1 MINNLKIF
9 NVTNRADSLLDE
21 LYCQPAGVGK
31 DKFPD
36 NYLECKSGDNIFHKD
51 PHYAEYVFHYWFWK
65 NQLKNY
71 DENSWIGFCQ
81 YRRYWLKEDYDKNIT
96 INREN
101 LKDNVLNAIPLSWKN
116 YDAVIAKKIYV
127 DNPKFMKIVK
137 RGFRNFIKD
146 PSILFNNQKQTVKL
160 HFDMFH
166 GYGMLDK
173 AIDLMNNNDRDNFR
187 EYVNKS
193 RSFNP
198 HHMFITH
205 PKIMNEWFKSV
216 FEWLFRCEE
225 KFGFNSLSGYETRLY
240 GYLAERYLSYWFNKY
255 TNPIEWEWTFVDMNN
270 GKRTDV

>member
-1 MINNLKIF
+1 MVNNLKIF
-9 NVTNRADSLLDE
+9 NVTNRADPLLDE

-71 DENSWIGFCQ
+71 DKNSWIGFCQ

-96 INREN
+96 INRKN

-255 TNPIEWEWTFVDMNN
+255 TNPIEWEWAFVDMNN

>member
-1 MINNLKIF
+1 MVNNLKIF
-9 NVTNRADSLLDE
+9 NVTNRADPLLDE

-101 LKDNVLNAIPLSWKN
+101 LKDNVLNTIPLSWKN

-193 RSFNP
+193 RFFNP

-216 FEWLFRCEE
+216 FQWLFRCEE

-240 GYLAERYLSYWFNKY
+240 GYLAERYLSYWFNKH
-255 TNPIEWEWTFVDMNN
+255 TNPIEWEWAFVDMNN
-270 GKRTDV
+270 GKKTDV

>member
-96 INREN
+96 INRKN

-205 PKIMNEWFKSV
+205 PKIMNEWFKNV

>member
-36 NYLECKSGDNIFHKD
+36 NYLECKSGDNIFNKD

-96 INREN
+96 INRKN
-101 LKDNVLNAIPLSWKN
+101 LKDNVLSTIPLSWKN

-255 TNPIEWEWTFVDMNN
+255 TNPIEWEWAFVDMNN
-270 GKRTDV
+270 GKRTNV

>member
-9 NVTNRADSLLDE
+9 NVTNRVDPLLDE

>member
-9 NVTNRADSLLDE
+9 NVTNRVDPLLNE

-96 INREN
+96 INRAN
-101 LKDNVLNAIPLSWKN
+101 LKDNVLNTIPLSWKN

-255 TNPIEWEWTFVDMNN
+255 TNPIEWEWAFVDMNN

>member
-1 MINNLKIF
+1 MFDNLKIF
-9 NVTNRADSLLDE
+9 NVTNKADPLLDD
-21 LYCQPAGVGK
+21 LYCDPAAVGK
-31 DKFPD
+31 DKFPE

-96 INREN
+96 INRKN

-173 AIDLMNNNDRDNFR
+173 AIDLMNNNERDNFR

-255 TNPIEWEWTFVDMNN
+255 TNPIEWEWAFVDMNN

>member
-9 NVTNRADSLLDE
+9 NVTNRVDPLLNE

-71 DENSWIGFCQ
+71 DKNSWIGFCQ

-96 INREN
+96 INRKN

-255 TNPIEWEWTFVDMNN
+255 TNPIEWEWAFVDMNN

>member
-9 NVTNRADSLLDE
+9 NVTNRVDSLLDE

-205 PKIMNEWFKSV
+205 PKIMNEWFKNV

-255 TNPIEWEWTFVDMNN
+255 TNPIEWEWAFVDMNN

>member
-1 MINNLKIF
+1 MVNNLKIF
-9 NVTNRADSLLDE
+9 NVTNRADPLLDE

-101 LKDNVLNAIPLSWKN
+101 LKDNVLNTIPLSWKN

-193 RSFNP
+193 RFFNP

-216 FEWLFRCEE
+216 FQWLFRCEE

-240 GYLAERYLSYWFNKY
+240 GYLAERYLSYWFNKH
-255 TNPIEWEWTFVDMNN
+255 TNPIEWEWAFVDMNN

>member
-9 NVTNRADSLLDE
+9 NVTNRVDPLLDE

-101 LKDNVLNAIPLSWKN
+101 LKDNVLSTIPLSWKN

-255 TNPIEWEWTFVDMNN
+255 TNPIEWEWAFVDMNN

>member
-9 NVTNRADSLLDE
+9 NVTNRVDPLLNE

-71 DENSWIGFCQ
+71 DKNSWIGFCQ

-101 LKDNVLNAIPLSWKN
+101 LKDNVLNTIPLSWKN

-193 RSFNP
+193 RFFNP

-216 FEWLFRCEE
+216 FQWLFRCEE

-240 GYLAERYLSYWFNKY
+240 GYLAERYLSYWFNKH
-255 TNPIEWEWTFVDMNN
+255 TNPIEWEWAFVDMNN
-270 GKRTDV
+270 GKKTDV

>member
-36 NYLECKSGDNIFHKD
+36 NYLECKSGDNIFNKD

-96 INREN
+96 INRKN
-101 LKDNVLNAIPLSWKN
+101 LKDNVLSTIPLSWKN

-255 TNPIEWEWTFVDMNN
+255 TNPIEWEWAFVDMNN

>member
-1 MINNLKIF
+1 MFNELKIF
-9 NVTNRADSLLDE
+9 NVTNRADPLLDD
-21 LYCQPAGVGK
+21 LYCEPAAVGK
-31 DKFPD
+31 DKFPE

-65 NQLKNY
+65 NKLKNY
-71 DENSWIGFCQ
+71 NENSWLGFCQ
-81 YRRYWLKEDYDKNIT
+81 YRRYWLKEGYDKDIT
-96 INREN
+96 ITRKN
-101 LKDNVLNAIPLSWKN
+101 LKENTLNTIPSSWKN
-116 YDAVIAKKIYV
+116 YDAVIAKRIYV
-127 DNPKFMKIVK
+127 DNPKFMKLVK
-137 RGFRNFIKD
+137 KGFKSYIKD
-146 PSILFNNQKQTVKL
+146 PSILFSNKKQTVKL

-166 GYGMLDK
+166 GYGILDK
-173 AIDLMNNNDRDNFR
+173 AIDLLNKNDRDNFR

-216 FEWLFRCEE
+216 FDWLFKCEE

-255 TNPIEWEWTFVDMNN
+255 TNSIEWDWVFVDMNK
-270 GKRTDV
+270 GKRTNV

>member
-9 NVTNRADSLLDE
+9 NVTNRVDPLLDE

-36 NYLECKSGDNIFHKD
+36 NYLECKSGDNIFNKD

-96 INREN
+96 INRKN
-101 LKDNVLNAIPLSWKN
+101 LKDNVLSTIPLSWKN

-255 TNPIEWEWTFVDMNN
+255 TNPIEWEWAFVDMNN

>member
-9 NVTNRADSLLDE
+9 NVTNRVDPLLNE

-71 DENSWIGFCQ
+71 DKNSWIGFCQ

-96 INREN
+96 INRKN

-173 AIDLMNNNDRDNFR
+173 AIDLMNNNERDNFR

-255 TNPIEWEWTFVDMNN
+255 TNPIEWEWAFVDMNN

>member
-9 NVTNRADSLLDE
+9 NVTNRADPLLDE

-96 INREN
+96 INRKN

-127 DNPKFMKIVK
+127 DNPK
-137 RGFRNFIKD
+137 
-146 PSILFNNQKQTVKL
+146 L
-160 HFDMFH
+160 
-166 GYGMLDK
+166 
-173 AIDLMNNNDRDNFR
+173 
-187 EYVNKS
+187 
-193 RSFNP
+193 
-198 HHMFITH
+198 
-205 PKIMNEWFKSV
+205 
-216 FEWLFRCEE
+216 
-225 KFGFNSLSGYETRLY
+225 
-240 GYLAERYLSYWFNKY
+240 
-255 TNPIEWEWTFVDMNN
+255 
-270 GKRTDV
+270 

>member
-9 NVTNRADSLLDE
+9 NVTNRVDPLLDE

-255 TNPIEWEWTFVDMNN
+255 TNPIEWEWAFVDMNN

>member
-9 NVTNRADSLLDE
+9 NVTNRVDPLLDE

-71 DENSWIGFCQ
+71 DKNSWIGFCQ

-96 INREN
+96 INRKN

>member
-1 MINNLKIF
+1 MFNELKIF
-9 NVTNRADSLLDE
+9 NVTNRADPLLDD
-21 LYCQPAGVGK
+21 LYCEPAAVGK
-31 DKFPD
+31 DKFPE

-65 NQLKNY
+65 NKLKNY
-71 DENSWIGFCQ
+71 NENSWLGFCQ
-81 YRRYWLKEDYDKNIT
+81 YRRYWLKEGYDKNLTIT
-96 INREN
+96 RNN
-101 LKDNVLNAIPLSWKN
+101 LKENILNTIPLSWKN
-116 YDAVIAKKIYV
+116 HDAIIAKKIYV
-127 DNPKFMKIVK
+127 DNPKFMKLVK
-137 RGFRNFIKD
+137 KGFKSYIKD
-146 PSILFNNQKQTVKL
+146 PSILFNNKKQTVKL

-166 GYGMLDK
+166 GYGILDK
-173 AIDLMNNNDRDNFR
+173 AIDLLNKNDRDNFR

-216 FEWLFRCEE
+216 FDWLFKCEE

-255 TNPIEWEWTFVDMNN
+255 TNSIEWDWVFVDMNK
-270 GKRTDV
+270 GKRTNV

>member
-1 MINNLKIF
+1 MFDELKIF
-9 NVTNRADSLLDE
+9 NVTNRADPLLDD
-21 LYCQPAGVGK
+21 LYCEPAGVGK
-31 DKFPD
+31 DKFPE

-71 DENSWIGFCQ
+71 DKNSWIGFCQ

-96 INREN
+96 INRKN

-173 AIDLMNNNDRDNFR
+173 AIDLMNNNERDNFR

-255 TNPIEWEWTFVDMNN
+255 TNPIEWEWAFVDMNN

>member
-9 NVTNRADSLLDE
+9 NVTNRVDPLLDE

-187 EYVNKS
+187 EYFNKS

-255 TNPIEWEWTFVDMNN
+255 TNPIEWEWAFVDMNN

>member
-9 NVTNRADSLLDE
+9 NVTNRVDSLLDE

-101 LKDNVLNAIPLSWKN
+101 LKDNVLSTIPLSWKN

>member
-9 NVTNRADSLLDE
+9 NVTNRVDSLLDE

-36 NYLECKSGDNIFHKD
+36 NYLECKSGDNIFNKD

-101 LKDNVLNAIPLSWKN
+101 LKDNVLNTIPLSWKN

-193 RSFNP
+193 RFFNP

-216 FEWLFRCEE
+216 FQWLFRCEE

-240 GYLAERYLSYWFNKY
+240 GYLAERYLSYWFNKH
-255 TNPIEWEWTFVDMNN
+255 TNPIEWEWAFVDMNN